1 MSARADFSPQHVRDM
16 PPFARAMMRPE
27 FYPER
32 PARVELRETHI
43 SRVFIAGDFVYKT
56 KKAVHFSFIEAA
68 ALARRFELCRAELIL
83 NARLARGIYLAVVP
97 ILHSSDGYALG
108 GPCEHPVAGAVE
120 YAVKMRRL
128 DDDAMLERRVV
139 SGRLEPSAIRAIAKR
154 LAEFHAS
161 AARDKS
167 WQYGSAAAV
176 WRLVIGN
183 LAECESFIG
192 AGLERGVFDEL
203 DKFCRGA
210 VTAQWELI
218 NARARGGKVCD
229 GHGDLRAEH
238 VSLEGGRIDVIDCVE
253 FNESLRYGDVAL
265 DAAFLAMDLDRL
277 GARPLSREFVRAYID
292 VSRDDDLASVLPL
305 YKCHRAIVRAKVA
318 SIAAGARGASSDE
331 IEKARAKAR
340 KFFALALE
348 YAQSAARALIV
359 ICGRSG
365 TGKSTLARVVR
376 ERTGFIAINS
386 DRVRKQHAGLA
397 PEAVAHEAYG
407 RGIYSESSTR
417 ATYDTMLAEAE
428 RELSQNRGVIL
439 DATYKDRAERRNVL
453 ELARRLAVPLL
464 FVECR
469 ADEAEVLRRL
479 RARAS
484 DPKRVSDADAA
495 VYHAQGAE
503 FMPLSEIPARNR
515 IAIDSTR
522 DPDVL
527 GDEIQSALAAVR
539 ASEPQNG

>member
-1 MSARADFSPQHVRDM
+1 MSARADSSPQHLREM
-16 PPFARAMMRPE
+16 PAFARAMTRPE

-32 PARVELRETHI
+32 PARVEVRETHI
-43 SRVFIAGDFVYKT
+43 SRVFIAGDIVYKT
-56 KKAVHFSFIEAA
+56 KKPVHFAFIDASA
-68 ALARRFELCRAELIL
+68 PGRRFELCRDELIL
-83 NARLARGIYLAVVP
+83 NARLARGIFLAVVP
-97 ILHSSDGYALG
+97 ILHSPNGYTLG
-108 GPCEHPVAGAVE
+108 DPCEHPVAGAVE

-128 DDDAMLERRVV
+128 EDDAMLERRVV

-167 WQYGSAAAV
+167 WQYGAASAV
-176 WRLVIGN
+176 WRLVVGN
-183 LAECESFIG
+183 LGECESFIG
-192 AGLERGVFDEL
+192 ATVERGTLDEL
-203 DKFCRGA
+203 DAFCRGA
-210 VTAQWELI
+210 ITAHWELI
-218 NARARGGKVCD
+218 NARARGGRVCD

-238 VSLEGGRIDVIDCVE
+238 VCLAGGRIDIIDCLE

-265 DAAFLAMDLDRL
+265 DIAFLAMDLDRL
-277 GARPLSREFVRAYID
+277 GAGPLSREFVRAYID
-292 VSRDDDLASVLPL
+292 VSRDDDLASLLPL

-318 SIAAGARGASSDE
+318 SIAAAARGTSGDD

-348 YAQSAARALIV
+348 YARSAARALVV

-365 TGKSTLARVVR
+365 TGKSTLARIVR
-376 ERTGFIAINS
+376 ERTGFVAINS
-386 DRVRKQHAGLA
+386 DVVRKRLAGLS
-397 PEAVAHEAYG
+397 PEAHAHEAYG
-407 RGIYSESSTR
+407 HGIYSESTTR
-417 ATYDTMLAEAE
+417 ATYDTMLTEAE
-428 RELSQNRGVIL
+428 RELNQSRGVIL
-439 DATYKDRAERRNVL
+439 DATYKDRTERRNVL
-453 ELARRLAVPLL
+453 ELARRLAIPLL

-484 DPKRVSDADAA
+484 QPGRVSDADAA
-495 VYHAQGAE
+495 IYHAQGAE

-527 GDEIQSALAAVR
+527 GNEIQSALLSVR
-539 ASEPQNG
+539 ESKARSG

>member
-1 MSARADFSPQHVRDM
+1 MNARADSSPQHLREM
-16 PPFARAMMRPE
+16 PAFARAMTRPE

-32 PARVELRETHI
+32 PESVEIRETHI
-43 SRVFIAGDFVYKT
+43 SRVFIAGDLVYKT
-56 KKAVHFSFIEAA
+56 KKPVHFAFIDAA
-68 ALARRFELCRAELIL
+68 ALGRRFELCRAELNL
-83 NARLARGIYLAVVP
+83 NSRLARGIYLAVVP
-97 ILHSSDGYALG
+97 ILHSESGYSLG
-108 GPCEHPVAGAVE
+108 EPCEHPVAGAVD

-128 DDDAMLERRVV
+128 DDDTMLERRVA
-139 SGRLEPSAIRAIAKR
+139 SGRLEPTAIRAIAKR

-167 WQYGSAAAV
+167 WQYGSASAV

-183 LAECESFIG
+183 LGECESFID
-192 AGLERGVFDEL
+192 ATLERRVFDEL
-203 DKFCRGA
+203 DTFCRSA
-210 VTAQWELI
+210 ITAHWELI
-218 NARARGGKVCD
+218 NARARGGRVCD

-238 VSLEGGRIDVIDCVE
+238 VSLAGGRIDVIDCVE

-265 DAAFLAMDLDRL
+265 DIAFLAMDLDRL
-277 GARPLSREFVRAYID
+277 GARPLAREFVRAYID
-292 VSRDDDLASVLPL
+292 VARDDDLASLLPL

-318 SIAAGARGASSDE
+318 SIGAGARGATPDE

-348 YAQSAARALIV
+348 YSRSAARALVV

-376 ERTGFIAINS
+376 ERSGFVAINS
-386 DRVRKQHAGLA
+386 DRVRKRLAGLS
-397 PEAVAHEAYG
+397 PEAHAHEAYG
-407 RGIYSESSTR
+407 QGIYSETSTR
-417 ATYDTMLAEAE
+417 ATYQTMLAEAE
-428 RELSQNRGVIL
+428 RELSRSCGVIL

-469 ADEAEVLRRL
+469 VDEAEVLRRL

-484 DPKRVSDADAA
+484 QPGQVSDADAA
-495 VYHAQGAE
+495 IYHAQNAE

-522 DPDVL
+522 DPDLL
-527 GDEIQSALAAVR
+527 GNEIQSALTTVR
-539 ASEPQNG
+539 ASEGRGG

>member
-1 MSARADFSPQHVRDM
+1 MSARADFSPQHLRDM
-16 PPFARAMMRPE
+16 PAFARAMMRPE

-32 PARVELRETHI
+32 PAQIDVRETHI

-56 KKAVHFSFIEAA
+56 KKPVHFAFIDAA
-68 ALARRFELCRAELIL
+68 TLSRRFELCRAELML
-83 NARLARGIYLAVVP
+83 NSRLARGTYLAVVP
-97 ILHSSDGYALG
+97 ILSSPNGYELG
-108 GPCEHPVAGAVE
+108 NPCESPVAGAVE

-128 DDDAMLERRVV
+128 DDDAMLERRVM

-154 LAEFHAS
+154 LAEFHAG

-167 WQYGSAAAV
+167 WQYGSASAV

-183 LAECESFIG
+183 VGECESFIG
-192 AGLERGVFDEL
+192 ATLERRVFDEL
-203 DKFCRGA
+203 EAFCRGA
-210 VTAQWELI
+210 ITAHWELI
-218 NARARGGKVCD
+218 NARARGGRVCD

-238 VSLEGGRIDVIDCVE
+238 VSLAGGRVDVIDCVE

-265 DAAFLAMDLDRL
+265 EIAFLAMDLERL

-292 VSRDDDLASVLPL
+292 VSRDDDLASLLPL

-318 SIAAGARGASSDE
+318 SIGAGARGASTE
-331 IEKARAKAR
+331 EVEKARAKAR
-340 KFFALALE
+340 RFFALALE
-348 YAQSAARALIV
+348 YARSAARALVV

-376 ERTGFIAINS
+376 ERSGFVAINS
-386 DRVRKQHAGLA
+386 DRVRKRLAGLS
-397 PEAVAHEAYG
+397 PEIDAHEAYG
-407 RGIYSESSTR
+407 RGIYSESATR

-428 RELSQNRGVIL
+428 RELSQQRGVIL

-453 ELARRLAVPLL
+453 ELTRRLAVPLL

-484 DPKRVSDADAA
+484 EPGRVSDADAA
-495 VYHAQGAE
+495 VYQAQAAE

-522 DPDVL
+522 DPDAL
-527 GDEIQSALAAVR
+527 GNEIQSALATVR
-539 ASEPQNG
+539 ASEARSG

>member
-1 MSARADFSPQHVRDM
+1 MNARADFSPQRLRDI
-16 PPFARAMMRPE
+16 PAFARAMMRPE

-32 PARVELRETHI
+32 PAQVEVRETHI

-56 KKAVHFSFIEAA
+56 KKPVHFSFIDAA
-68 ALARRFELCRAELIL
+68 ALSRRFELCRAELIL
-83 NARLARGIYLAVVP
+83 NSRLARRIYLAVVP
-97 ILHSSDGYALG
+97 ILHSPNGYVLG
-108 GPCEHPVAGAVE
+108 NPCEHPVAAAVE

-128 DDDAMLERRVV
+128 DDNAMLERRVV
-139 SGRLEPSAIRAIAKR
+139 SGKLEPSVIRAIAKR
-154 LAEFHAS
+154 LAEFHTS

-167 WQYGSAAAV
+167 WQYGSASAV
-176 WRLVIGN
+176 WRLIVGN
-183 LAECESFIG
+183 LTECESFIG
-192 AGLERGVFDEL
+192 ATLERGVFDEL
-203 DKFCRGA
+203 DTFCRGA
-210 VTAQWELI
+210 VTAHWELI
-218 NARARGGKVCD
+218 NARARASRVCD

-265 DAAFLAMDLDRL
+265 DIAFLAMDLDRL

-292 VSRDDDLASVLPL
+292 VSRDNELASLLPL

-318 SIAAGARGASSDE
+318 SIGAGARGASSEE

-348 YAQSAARALIV
+348 YAQSAARALVV

-376 ERTGFIAINS
+376 ERTGFVAINS
-386 DRVRKQHAGLA
+386 DRVRKHLAGLS
-397 PEAVAHEAYG
+397 PETHAHEAYG
-407 RGIYSESSTR
+407 RGIYSESATR
-417 ATYDTMLAEAE
+417 ATYQTMLEEAE
-428 RELSQNRGVIL
+428 RELNQSRGAIL
-439 DATYKDRAERRNVL
+439 DATYKDRSERRDVL

-484 DPKRVSDADAA
+484 KPGEVSDADASI
-495 VYHAQGAE
+495 YHAQGAE
-503 FMPLSEIPARNR
+503 FMPLSEIPERNR

-527 GDEIQSALAAVR
+527 GDEIHAALATVKV
-539 ASEPQNG
+539 SEARTG